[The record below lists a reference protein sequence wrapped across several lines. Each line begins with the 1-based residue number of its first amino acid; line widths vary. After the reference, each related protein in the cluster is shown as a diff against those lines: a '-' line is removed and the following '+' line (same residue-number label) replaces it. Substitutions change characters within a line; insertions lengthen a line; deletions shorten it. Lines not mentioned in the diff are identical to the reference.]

1 MLKYRQGNNTSARTV
16 NTTCHWVNVVQL
28 QLQIINREVQDKQ
41 IETVS
46 YGEEK
51 ATPGEACRQRSPR

>member
-1 MLKYRQGNNTSARTV
+1 
-16 NTTCHWVNVVQL
+16 
-28 QLQIINREVQDKQ
+28 VQDKQ

-51 ATPGEACRQRSPR
+51 ATPGEACRQRSPRWYRARRWVIAFVLIIDEKLCD